1 MLCGHFILINLINF
15 SWTSNYFL
23 DISNS
28 DYWADKFDVKQNCA
42 QQRKVEK
49 LRHQVES
56 NLPQCALESVGVS
69 SHSYLFRSHPDRS
82 DFFIQRSML
91 KMKMKKVEKG
101 VRLIYAS

>member
-15 SWTSNYFL
+15 SWASNYFL

-28 DYWADKFDVKQNCA
+28 DYWADKFDEKQDCA

-56 NLPQCALESVGVS
+56 NLPQCAIESVGFS
-69 SHSYLFRSHPDRS
+69 SHFYHFRSQSDRS
-82 DFFIQRSML
+82 N
-91 KMKMKKVEKG
+91 
-101 VRLIYAS
+101 

>member
-15 SWTSNYFL
+15 SWASNYFL

-56 NLPQCALESVGVS
+56 KLPQCAIESVGFS
-69 SHSYLFRSHPDRS
+69 SHFYHFRSQSDRS
-82 DFFIQRSML
+82 NLFIQRSML
-91 KMKMKKVEKG
+91 KMKVMKVEKRE
-101 VRLIYAS
+101 RLICAS

>member
-1 MLCGHFILINLINF
+1 MLCGHFILFNLINF
-15 SWTSNYFL
+15 SWASNYFL

-28 DYWADKFDVKQNCA
+28 DYWADKFDEKQDCA

-56 NLPQCALESVGVS
+56 NLPQCALESVGFS

>member
-49 LRHQVES
+49 LKSQEEG
-56 NLPQCALESVGVS
+56 NLPQCATEIPEVEFS
-69 SHSYLFRSHPDRS
+69 SHSYVFRSHPDRS
-82 DFFIQRSML
+82 NFFTQRSVLMI
-91 KMKMKKVEKG
+91 KEEKRK
-101 VRLIYAS
+101 RLISAR